1 MLNVNLLANPRELK
15 GLAVQFPYDRIAVDQ
30 IRMVLGLSWDKFA
43 KVWTSLGPEV
53 LLDMERFA
61 IQPSWVSGEA
71 KIIAEEFRQQLWNVM
86 DARVEDYHDE
96 LYGYQK
102 QGSKIL
108 ASMPFSILGD
118 DPGIGKSKQALD
130 AAVILNAQKVLV
142 ICPKTLTY
150 NWLAEVDKWYPE
162 ISAGVVP
169 DITTER
175 KHHSSDISRKNFWKN
190 PPHIVITNYE
200 KLRMS
205 DWPMEIEWDVVICD
219 EITKCKTAT
228 TQTYKAVK
236 KVINLAKC
244 TWGLTG
250 TPLEIR
256 LEELYN
262 ILSLLRPAIL
272 GNYMRFRDHH
282 LVTDWA
288 GSVVG
293 IKNINLLRERI
304 APFILRRTKSEVLSM
319 LPPKTYQNIFVKLS
333 LQEDSAYKAFTAEFN
348 NWLSERG
355 ISGKGDPL
363 VQMLRMRQFCCTP
376 AIFTDELGKG
386 SKFETL
392 KEIVDEWPGQ
402 IVIFCFFEEAVSLYQ
417 QWLGCHSD
425 AIISGKVKSED
436 RLPRIDAFNR
446 GELGKILMSTDAGG
460 MGLNITGADL
470 IIHLDQLFNPQRMKQ
485 REDRAHRIGQ
495 NKPVTVMNMLCID
508 TVDYGMLQLNK
519 ERDELF
525 KSVVDGAEE
534 AILRKL
540 DAPRLKRLVEGKL

>member
-1 MLNVNLLANPRELK
+1 MLNVNLLASPRDSR
-15 GLAVQFPYDRIAVDQ
+15 GLAVQFPFDRSAVDQ
-30 IRMVLGLSWDKFA
+30 IRLVLGLSWDKYA
-43 KVWTSLGPEV
+43 KVWTSQGPEV
-53 LLDMERFA
+53 LLDFERFG
-61 IQPSWVSGEA
+61 IQPSWVSSEA
-71 KIIAEEFRQQLWNVM
+71 RVIAEEFRQQLWNVM

-102 QGSKIL
+102 QGSKVL
-108 ASMPFSILGD
+108 AAMPNTILGD
-118 DPGIGKSKQALD
+118 DPGVGKSKQALD
-130 AAVILNAQKVLV
+130 AAVIRGAQRILV
-142 ICPKTLTY
+142 VAPKTLTY
-150 NWLAEVDKWYPE
+150 NWLAEVAKWYPE
-162 ISAGVVP
+162 ISAEVVP
-169 DITTER
+169 DLISGNSRR
-175 KHHSSDISRKNFWKN
+175 KGRDSFWTN
-190 PPHIVITNYE
+190 IPQIVITNYE
-200 KLRMS
+200 KLRMK
-205 DWPMEIEWDVVICD
+205 DWPMDIEWDVVICD
-219 EITKCKTAT
+219 EITKAKTAT
-228 TQTYKAVK
+228 TQTYKSVK
-236 KVINLAKC
+236 KVISRSKC
-244 TWGLTG
+244 AWGLTG
-250 TPLEIR
+250 TPLEIKV
-256 LEELYN
+256 EELYN
-262 ILSLLRPAIL
+262 ILGLLRPAVL
-272 GNYMRFRDHH
+272 GNYMRFKDQH
-282 LVTDWA
+282 LVADWA
-288 GSVVG
+288 GSIVG
-293 IKNINLLRERI
+293 TKNINLLRERI

-333 LQEDSAYKAFTAEFN
+333 PEEDAAYKAFTAEFN

-402 IVIFCFFEEAVSLYQ
+402 IVIFCFFEEVVALYQ
-417 QWLGCHSD
+417 QWLGCHPD
-425 AIISGKVKSED
+425 AVISGKVKGEE

-446 GELGKILMSTDAGG
+446 GELGKVLMSTDAGG
-460 MGLNITGADL
+460 MGLNITSADL

-495 NKPVTVMNMLCID
+495 EKPVTVMNMLCID

-540 DAPRLKRLVEGKL
+540 DAPRLKRLVEGRL